1 MNSQQVEAKH
11 ERDREHAWALSQYT
25 DRNMTVPIGLTFN
38 RWINQ
43 ADRSCQVFATRGT
56 RYAYDYEMPSGAIFV
71 RIGDT
76 RTRKEP
82 PVSLR
87 ALPPWAKFEAQERQR

>member
-1 MNSQQVEAKH
+1 MDSKQVQVKI
-11 ERDREHAWALSQYT
+11 ERDRVHAWALTHYT
-25 DRNMTVPIGLTFN
+25 DNGGSVPTSLTFK

-43 ADRSCQVFATRGT
+43 ADRFCQVFATRGT
-56 RYAYDYEMPSGAIFV
+56 RYAYDYEMPAGEIFV

-76 RTRKEP
+76 RTRKER

-87 ALPPWAKFEAQERQR
+87 ALPLWCKPEAQARQS